1 MWWVLTGLTLASGFY
16 LPGVTL
22 HTFSENDKLELFV
35 DKLDSARTELPFD
48 YYYLNFCRPNNTQQ
62 RHENLG
68 QILQGDR
75 IQPSKYTLQMK
86 KDVVCAKLCEQNNTS
101 EDLESF
107 RWMIDNEYRASWVLD
122 NLPAGLRVVTLTGDR
137 GTLLSYYED
146 GFPIGYKDE
155 NGAYYIYNH
164 AHIIIKVNQV
174 KVDPDPQWVI
184 VGFLVNPIS
193 VSDCSGKVFKDY
205 YNAAAKYPEEVVY
218 KVENVP
224 SPSKVPRTALGESI
238 SYSYSVSF
246 EESDVHWTSRW
257 DYYFRSG
264 GSNENE
270 VHWLS
275 IINSFAMVLFLSGM
289 VAHILGRTLR
299 KDISL
304 YNERADSEETEETGW
319 KQVHGDVFRPPLYAG
334 VFAVMV
340 GSGVQLVGMTVL
352 TLFFASLGFLSPAHR
367 GGLVTT
373 VLLLFVFM
381 GIFAGYSSARL
392 YKFFGGE
399 HWKTNTVATAF
410 FLPGCCFSMFF
421 IINLSIWAEASS
433 GATPFFHL
441 LSLLVLWLG
450 ISVPL
455 VFLGSAIG
463 HKKLALTAPCAV
475 SRIPRPLNILQG
487 VGRLKAICV
496 MAGSLPFGCMFIELS
511 FVMKSLWHHSLVY
524 YLFGFLL
531 LCFIVL
537 VITSAEVS
545 ILMTYILLN
554 REDYRW
560 WWLSFGVAGS
570 SGLYLFGYSII
581 YFLTELDLT
590 RVSSIILYFGYMLL
604 ASGAYALVTGAI
616 GFWATFIF
624 VRTIYSLIK
633 VE

>member
-1 MWWVLTGLTLASGFY
+1 MWWVLAGLALASGFY

-22 HTFSENDKLELFV
+22 HTFNESQVLELLV
-35 DKLDSARTELPFD
+35 DKLDSARTELPFN
-48 YYYLNFCRPNNTQQ
+48 YYDLNFCKPNHIQQ

-75 IQPSKYTLQMK
+75 IEPSKYTLRMN
-86 KDVVCAKLCEQNNTS
+86 VNVTCAQLCQQNNTS
-101 EDLESF
+101 EDMERF

-122 NLPAGLRVVTLTGDR
+122 NLPAGLRVVLTAGES
-137 GTLLSYYED
+137 GTRLSYYED
-146 GFPIGYKDE
+146 GFPIGYKDGE
-155 NGAYYIYNH
+155 VYYIYNH
-164 AHIIIKVNQV
+164 AHIIVKINQV
-174 KVDPDPQWVI
+174 EMDPEPKWVI
-184 VGFLVNPIS
+184 VGFLVNPMS
-193 VSDCSGKVFKDY
+193 VSNCSTRVFKDY
-205 YNAAAKYPEEVVY
+205 YNAIALYPEEVVY
-218 KVENVP
+218 KADFIP
-224 SPSKVPRTALGESI
+224 SPAKVPPAVLDQAM

-246 EESDVHWTSRW
+246 EESEVHWTSRW

-264 GSNENE
+264 GSSENE

-304 YNERADSEETEETGW
+304 YNERADSEESEETGW

-334 VFAVMV
+334 VFAVLV

-381 GIFAGYSSARL
+381 GVFAGYSSARL

-421 IINLSIWAEASS
+421 LINLCIWAEQSS

-463 HKKLALTAPCAV
+463 HKKTALTAPCEV

-487 VGRLKAICV
+487 VARLKTICV

-524 YLFGFLL
+524 YLFGFLF
-531 LCFIVL
+531 LCFFVL

-570 SGLYLFGYSII
+570 SGLYLFGYSVI
-581 YFLTELDLT
+581 YFLTELELT
-590 RVSSIILYFGYMLL
+590 RLSSIVLYFGYMLL

-624 VRTIYSLIK
+624 ARTIYSLIK